1 MWQLIGNRP
10 IEALRDLPLM
20 TDEVSRGTMD
30 VLTALMLPAWY
41 TNVDLGSLIIGR
53 MTNLSL
59 EHGNCDASC
68 LNYAWLGLLLG
79 PQSGDYDAAFRFGRL
94 GVDLVEQHGLD
105 RFKAR
110 VYQAFGGHVMQ
121 WTRPIRTARSLVQ
134 RAFDVASKL
143 GDLTYASFARNNHI
157 TQMLAI
163 GEPLAEVQREAEAMI
178 DFAYKARFSLAV
190 DRVTPQLQLARSL
203 RGRTP
208 VFGTLND
215 AGFHEESYERYL
227 DEPPGPTLATCWY
240 WVRKLQAR
248 YLAGDYATALAA
260 ADRAEQ
266 LLWTCPSFF
275 EQAEYHFYAALARAA
290 HDIPLAEP
298 ERIRHIRIISEHHRQ
313 LLLWA
318 EHCPENF
325 QTRAALVGAEL
336 ARLEDRETDA
346 MNLYEQAIRSARDSD
361 FIHNE
366 ALANELA
373 ARFYAVRGFEKIA
386 RVYLQDARH
395 GYLRWGADGKVR
407 QLDGLHPHLCGEES
421 APAPTATIGL
431 PLERLDLATVI
442 AVSQAIS
449 GEVVLDKLL
458 DTLMRR
464 ALEQAGA
471 ERGVL
476 VLSRRTDL
484 RVVAE
489 ATTRGDA
496 VTVQLLDE
504 SVSAAVLPVSM
515 LHYVLRARENI
526 ILDNATT
533 QNAFADDP
541 YIQRR
546 HARSILCLPLLTQ
559 AKLIGVLYLEN
570 NLAPRVFAPART
582 AVLKL
587 LASQAA
593 TAIENAHL
601 YRDLAQR
608 EAKFQR
614 LLDAN
619 FIGIFIW
626 HLDGR
631 ILEANDA
638 FLHMLGYHRDHLVSA
653 RLNWA
658 DLTPPEWHERDTR
671 LAQEF
676 RLTGSVP
683 PPFEK

>member
-1 MWQLIGNRP
+1 
-10 IEALRDLPLM
+10 
-20 TDEVSRGTMD
+20 
-30 VLTALMLPAWY
+30 
-41 TNVDLGSLIIGR
+41 
-53 MTNLSL
+53 
-59 EHGNCDASC
+59 
-68 LNYAWLGLLLG
+68 
-79 PQSGDYDAAFRFGRL
+79 
-94 GVDLVEQHGLD
+94 
-105 RFKAR
+105 
-110 VYQAFGGHVMQ
+110 
-121 WTRPIRTARSLVQ
+121 
-134 RAFDVASKL
+134 
-143 GDLTYASFARNNHI
+143 
-157 TQMLAI
+157 
-163 GEPLAEVQREAEAMI
+163 
-178 DFAYKARFSLAV
+178 
-190 DRVTPQLQLARSL
+190 
-203 RGRTP
+203 
-208 VFGTLND
+208 
-215 AGFHEESYERYL
+215 
-227 DEPPGPTLATCWY
+227 
-240 WVRKLQAR
+240 
-248 YLAGDYATALAA
+248 
-260 ADRAEQ
+260 
-266 LLWTCPSFF
+266 
-275 EQAEYHFYAALARAA
+275 
-290 HDIPLAEP
+290 
-298 ERIRHIRIISEHHRQ
+298 
-313 LLLWA
+313 
-318 EHCPENF
+318 
-325 QTRAALVGAEL
+325 
-336 ARLEDRETDA
+336 
-346 MNLYEQAIRSARDSD
+346 
-361 FIHNE
+361 
-366 ALANELA
+366 
-373 ARFYAVRGFEKIA
+373 
-386 RVYLQDARH
+386 
-395 GYLRWGADGKVR
+395 
-407 QLDGLHPHLCGEES
+407 
-421 APAPTATIGL
+421 
-431 PLERLDLATVI
+431 
-442 AVSQAIS
+442 
-449 GEVVLDKLL
+449 
-458 DTLMRR
+458 MRR

-608 EAKFQR
+608 EAKIQR
-614 LLDAN
+614 LLEAN

-653 RLNWA
+653 SLNWA
-658 DLTPPEWHERDTR
+658 DLTPPEWHERDAR

-683 PPFEK
+683 PPFEKEFYRKDGSRVPVLIGSASFEESEDQGVSFVLNLTERRRAEEALHHAQAQLAHVTRVTTLSALTASIAHEVNQPLATIITNANSALRWLARQPPDLGEVHDAVESIVQAGHRAGSVIGGCVHCSGRRLLSVWRWT